1 MWETYDRIGQ
11 STEQSSDYHVLYDSL
26 DDDDSTNCE
35 RRGNLELS
43 LEPLDKFE
51 WLGQDDF
58 WMSSRQGMIYTGTG
72 RLKAREDYVADQKQK
87 RKQERMRKIR
97 RTRFTER
104 NKEWKKE
111 KAFKHTFYMFQ
122 YLKV

>member
-26 DDDDSTNCE
+26 DDDESTHCE
-35 RRGNLELS
+35 QRGDLQLS

-72 RLKAREDYVADQKQK
+72 RLKARDDYVADQKQK

-104 NKEWKKE
+104 NKEW
-111 KAFKHTFYMFQ
+111 
-122 YLKV
+122 

>member
-1 MWETYDRIGQ
+1 
-11 STEQSSDYHVLYDSL
+11 
-26 DDDDSTNCE
+26 
-35 RRGNLELS
+35 LS

-72 RLKAREDYVADQKQK
+72 RLKARDDYVADQKQK

-122 YLKV
+122 HLKV